1 MTHLTIRHALGIA
14 LLAALI
20 QGCKKSDSNAFVP
33 PPPPEVIVANPVER
47 EVTQYLTYTGTVEAS
62 ERVEL
67 RARVQGF
74 LEKVNFQPGQR
85 VKKDQVLF
93 EIDPRQYQAA
103 VSQAKAAVEAQKA
116 ALVGAEND
124 ARLARELADQRAGPE
139 IDAVIKAARR
149 DAVIAEIARA
159 EAELEAAQLN
169 LDYCT
174 IRSPIDGRISRNL
187 VDIGNLVGRD
197 GPTLL
202 AEIVRVAP
210 CFVSV
215 DVSESDVL
223 NIRRNRERAGQT
235 NVEPGQ
241 VAPGEWRPCE
251 LALAGQDEFKF
262 SGRIDYVAPAL
273 DTTTG
278 TLRVRARFEN
288 TDESLIPGLFARA
301 RFPMSTVKAT
311 LVPDAALLSDQQ
323 GRFALVVDDADEVQ
337 VRRVDIGG
345 LEGQMRVVNSGLTTA
360 DRVVTL
366 GVLKARPGS
375 KVSPKTADA
384 SAPAATSPNAS
395 SNASPAA
402 EPKPDTQAPATSAPA
417 STPSSVEPKAA
428 PGN

>member
-1 MTHLTIRHALGIA
+1 MTHLTIRHALGLA
-14 LLAALI
+14 LLAALV
-20 QGCKKSDSNAFVP
+20 QGCKKNDSNAFVP

-47 EVTQYLTYTGTVEAS
+47 DVTQYLLYTGTVEAS

-85 VKKDQVLF
+85 VKKDEVLF

-174 IRSPIDGRISRNL
+174 IKSPIDGRISRNM

-202 AEIVRVAP
+202 AEIVRVTP
-210 CFVSV
+210 CYVSV

-223 NIRRNRERAGQT
+223 TIRRNREAAGQT

-251 LALAGQDEFKF
+251 LALAGQDEFKYT
-262 SGRIDYVAPAL
+262 GRIDYVAPAL

-288 TDESLIPGLFARA
+288 TEESLIPGLFARA
-301 RFPMSTVKAT
+301 RFPMSSVKAM
-311 LVPDAALLSDQQ
+311 LVPEAALLSDQQ
-323 GRFALVVDDADEVQ
+323 GRFALVVDQADEVQ
-337 VRRVDIGG
+337 VRRVEIGG

-384 SAPAATSPNAS
+384 AMTPAAQPAATG
-395 SNASPAA
+395 AA
-402 EPKPDTQAPATSAPA
+402 EPKGDAPAPATSAPETSA
-417 STPSSVEPKAA
+417 PSEPKAA
-428 PGN
+428 PGR